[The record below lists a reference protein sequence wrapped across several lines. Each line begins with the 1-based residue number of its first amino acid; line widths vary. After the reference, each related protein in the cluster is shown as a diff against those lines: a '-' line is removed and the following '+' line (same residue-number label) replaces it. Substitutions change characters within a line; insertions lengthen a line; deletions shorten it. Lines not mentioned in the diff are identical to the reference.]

1 MCVQIKKSIPTT
13 MASYVRNI
21 YGKHVVT
28 DEPVDYVQQSVR
40 LTISLCVSV
49 LFPSVCM
56 FGCLSQPCEQHVAFT
71 STLLAANPTHNDYS
85 VQMYT

>member
-40 LTISLCVSV
+40 LCLCPYVSLPVC
-49 LFPSVCM
+49 LSVCM
-56 FGCLSQPCEQHVAFT
+56 PGSLSLFYEQHICRV
-71 STLLAANPTHNDYS
+71 H
-85 VQMYT
+85 